1 MAAAPAVEDAEAAE
15 PVVLDVSNEV
25 PVPVV
30 VDEVSDAL
38 EVMVVMLLPVAVAD
52 GLPVAVKVGTLV
64 DEAVPEPA
72 VAL

>member
-15 PVVLDVSNEV
+15 PVAPVVSDDV

-30 VDEVSDAL
+30 VEEVSDAL
-38 EVMVVMLLPVAVAD
+38 EVMVVELLPVAVAD

-64 DEAVPEPA
+64 DEAVPAPA